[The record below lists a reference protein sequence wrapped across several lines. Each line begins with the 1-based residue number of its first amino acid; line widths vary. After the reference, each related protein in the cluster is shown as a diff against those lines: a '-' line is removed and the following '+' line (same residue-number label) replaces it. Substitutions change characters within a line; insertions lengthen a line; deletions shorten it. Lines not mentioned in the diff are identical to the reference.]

1 MAEVSED
8 ALADGAASAFELDGI
23 TRAAI
28 FAQVLGEDAAAAI
41 FKHLE
46 PREVQRLCAAIKDLQ
61 NIPQAHVERA
71 IRGFLDKVDSHSNLG
86 MDSEDYIKRVLIRAH
101 GQEKAAG
108 IIDRIMLGD
117 DARGLD
123 NLKWMDARQVAALV
137 REEHPQVKAIV
148 LSYLEPDHAAAVL
161 SHFTEEMRTDLV
173 LRIATLDPVQP
184 AALRELNAALE
195 KQVSGAKN
203 LQSATV
209 GGVKAAADLLNFMES
224 GLGTEILDQLREHD
238 PQLGQEIEERM
249 FSFDNLKEIEGL
261 AIQTL
266 LREVSSESLLLA
278 LKGADAE
285 LKEKIF
291 SNMSRR
297 AGEML
302 RDDLEAK
309 GPVRISDVEMAQRE
323 ILTIA
328 RRLSDEG
335 QIALGPGGADEFI

>member
-1 MAEVSED
+1 MAEAKED
-8 ALADGAASAFELDGI
+8 PPPDSIASDIDGI

-28 FAQVLGEDAAAAI
+28 LAQVLGEDAAAEI
-41 FKHLE
+41 FKHLA
-46 PREVQRLCAAIKDLQ
+46 PREVQRLCAAIKELD
-61 NIPQAHVERA
+61 NIPQSQVDRA
-71 IRGFLDKVDSHSNLG
+71 IHSFLDKVDSHSSVG
-86 MDSEDYIKRVLIRAH
+86 MDSESYIKRVLVRAH
-101 GQEKAAG
+101 GEEKAAG
-108 IIDRIMLGD
+108 IIDRIMLGE

-123 NLKWMDARQVAALV
+123 NLKWMDARQVSSLI
-137 REEHPQVKAIV
+137 RDEHPQVKAIV
-148 LSYLEPDHAAAVL
+148 LSYLEPDHAASVL
-161 SHFTEEMRTDLV
+161 GQFDEEMRTDLV

-203 LQSATV
+203 LQSASV
-209 GGVKAAADLLNFMES
+209 GGVKTAAELLNYLET
-224 GLGTEILDQLREHD
+224 GAGTEILDQLREVD
-238 PQLGQEIEERM
+238 PGLSQEIEERM
-249 FSFDNLKEIEGL
+249 FSFEGLRELDGL

-285 LKEKIF
+285 LKEYIF

-309 GPVRISDVEMAQRE
+309 GPVRVSEVEMAQRE
-323 ILTIA
+323 ILIIA
-328 RRLSDEG
+328 RRLADEG
-335 QIALGPGGADEFI
+335 QIDLGPGSADEFI